1 MSWND
6 IAIAIYFNFIPIS
19 IMFFGCWI
27 FVEFVKKESKR
38 LNEKRD

>member
-19 IMFFGCWI
+19 IMFFGCWVFI
-27 FVEFVKKESKR
+27 EFVKKESKR
-38 LNEKRD
+38 LNAKK